1 MVTFLF
7 LFYCANINF
16 VEKKKKSN
24 LTPEQEEKQAI
35 EMENKILAVLMP
47 AVGGVAF
54 ILGLVGFILTI
65 TAETPNV
72 PIAVFLLLVAILG
85 AGGIAYGVYHLIL
98 KQRKKLHKEEVV
110 PSETPNEKPAA

>member
-7 LFYCANINF
+7 LFDCVNIKF

-35 EMENKILAVLMP
+35 EMENKILSIVMP
-47 AVGGVAF
+47 VAGGAAF
-54 ILGLVGFILTI
+54 IIGLVGFILTI

-72 PIAVFLLLVAILG
+72 PIAIFLLIVAILG

-98 KQRKKLHKEEVV
+98 KKWKKLHKEEVV
-110 PSETPNEKPAA
+110 PSDTPNEKPAA

>member
-1 MVTFLF
+1 M
-7 LFYCANINF
+7 
-16 VEKKKKSN
+16 EKKKNSN
-24 LTPEQEEKQAI
+24 LTPEQQEKLEI
-35 EMENKILAVLMP
+35 EKENKILKVLMP
-47 AVGGVAF
+47 AVGGAAF

-65 TAETPNV
+65 TVNV
-72 PIAVFLLLVAILG
+72 AIAIFLLIVAILG

>member
-1 MVTFLF
+1 
-7 LFYCANINF
+7 
-16 VEKKKKSN
+16 VEKKKNSN
-24 LTPEQEEKQAI
+24 LTPEQQEKLEI
-35 EMENKILAVLMP
+35 EKENKILKVLMP
-47 AVGGVAF
+47 AVGGAAF

-65 TAETPNV
+65 TVNV
-72 PIAVFLLLVAILG
+72 AIAIFLLIVAILG